1 MSASDIVFWYFWVLG
16 FMFGLN
22 FAILIIKTEEDPVF
36 AAWILIVAVSGFGL
50 ALIAFID
57 WYKDQYREL
66 IKIRRR

>member
-1 MSASDIVFWYFWVLG
+1 MSASDIVFWYFWVVG
-16 FMFGLN
+16 FMFDLN

-36 AAWILIVAVSGFGL
+36 AAWILIVSISGFEL

-66 IKIRRR
+66 IKNRRR

>member
-22 FAILIIKTEEDPVF
+22 FAILIIKTEEDLVF

-50 ALIAFID
+50 ALIAFIE
-57 WYKDQYREL
+57 WYKEQYREL
-66 IKIRRR
+66 IKIRGR